1 MNDSVLGYSYDNIFF
16 TYINEQAARSAP
28 TVVSLLAGLLD
39 VSSVLDVGCGRGVW
53 LREWQNQ
60 GVGDFVGIDGDY
72 VDDSGLVIPPD
83 RFLKCDLSKPFDLNR
98 RFDLVQSLEVG
109 EHIAEAY
116 ADSFVKSLATHG
128 DIILFSAAVPGQ
140 GGEFHVN
147 EQPLSYWRDKFAAL
161 GFRVFDWLRPR
172 IRRER
177 AISPWYR
184 YNTLL
189 FLRGPALRRLNAE
202 LLASEIP
209 HDQPIAMS
217 APLLWRVRN
226 QIIARLPQ
234 PITHRLS
241 ILKHWYISNRLA
253 LGRYISTTGN

>member
-1 MNDSVLGYSYDNIFF
+1 VRDSALGYSYDNIFF
-16 TYINEQAARSAP
+16 TYIDEQAGRSAP
-28 TVVSLLAGLLD
+28 TVVSLLVDLLQ

-53 LREWQNQ
+53 LREWQRR
-60 GVGDFVGIDGDY
+60 GVSDFVGIDGDY
-72 VDDSGLVIPPD
+72 VDIRGLVIPPD
-83 RFLKCDLSKPFDLNR
+83 RFLTCDLSKPFDLNR

-109 EHIAEAY
+109 EHIAEAC

-147 EQPLSYWRDKFAAL
+147 EQPQSYWRDKFAAL
-161 GFRVFDWLRPR
+161 GFRTFDWLRPR
-172 IRRER
+172 IRRQR

-189 FLRGPALRRLNAE
+189 FARGAALGRVNAE

-217 APLLWRVRN
+217 APVSWRVRN
-226 QIIARLPQ
+226 HIIARLPQ

-241 ILKHWYISNRLA
+241 ILKHWYIVKRLA
-253 LGRYISTTGN
+253 LGRHLSTNEN